1 MRNLSDFKKL
11 KHLIIDSNHFF
22 TKRNQGLVNLIKET
36 KIEIFS
42 LKNCNIGDEGGKAIG
57 KALRELFMAKEKRDK

>member
-1 MRNLSDFKKL
+1 M
-11 KHLIIDSNHFF
+11 
-22 TKRNQGLVNLIKET
+22 IKDT

-57 KALRELFMAKEKRDK
+57 KALRELFIAKEKRDKQIGEFHNMD